1 MLDRRWIAAGVAVV
15 VAAVV
20 WVMAL
25 QNRPGAS
32 ASVVDRV
39 GDVFGGAPESIE
51 RNLDLTSVEIRR
63 TGGGWRVRWGLASA
77 IDRAAIGPDPV
88 RYDLRVQAAGVNYM
102 VRSFVSDR
110 RVAADV
116 RDETAFVG
124 ARPYLLG
131 PPKITGRI
139 IEVQVPK
146 KAMPKAKNVFS
157 WGASATGG
165 GSRDAAPADQ
175 AALFPRKADG

>member
-1 MLDRRWIAAGVAVV
+1 MLDRRWLAAGVAVV

-20 WVMAL
+20 VVMAL
-25 QNRPGAS
+25 QNRPSGS
-32 ASVVDRV
+32 ASVDDRA
-39 GDVFGGAPESIE
+39 GDVFGDAPAAIE

-63 TGGGWRVRWGLASA
+63 TGDGWRVRWGLASA
-77 IDRAAIGPDPV
+77 IDRAAIGAEPV
-88 RYDLRVQAAGVNYM
+88 RYDLRVQAAGVNYV
-102 VRSFVSDR
+102 VRTFVSDA

-116 RDETAFVG
+116 RDETTVID
-124 ARPYLLG
+124 ARPYVLG
-131 PPKITGRI
+131 SPKITGRT

-146 KAMPKAKNVFS
+146 KAMPKAKDVFS